1 MRLPA
6 GAGRLVVLVFMGAP
20 FLSAG
25 PSGAQTTTNPP
36 AFSGSAAAGGV
47 RVTVSV
53 PGAPVTD
60 TPVDGGGPTAQ
71 VAGDS
76 LGSSTGYAAFPD
88 PGQFVLSVPGLALGL
103 LSGGV
108 AGLPPVKLPSLPN
121 YPLFVSSDAS
131 TAPQASVGSGP
142 LALSAKSSQG
152 SSQASATTGFQTG
165 LVGNGA
171 LVSSTASLAPS
182 ASGAVVVSATTDF
195 QGLSI
200 GPLML
205 GEVKSTAT
213 ETMDPSGT
221 ITPSTSLSLAGV
233 RVGGVPVEL
242 GPQGLV
248 VAGATYP
255 LPINQTLNALLK
267 ASGITVQV
275 VSAQQFPGRVVAPA
289 LQLTFP
295 FTMPF
300 KVPGLGQ
307 FSGRVTLIIGSAT
320 AQISGASSAGAN
332 QAGDGGPPGLLGA
345 SGSTPSGSDLG
356 SGSTAGGSAPR
367 DAGGSVGSPSPVA
380 ASVSPSPVAD
390 PALASSPTLSGGPR
404 AGGRSAAASRLAALD
419 VRSLYL
425 VLLVGAIVLVGA
437 GQVVRRLGG

>member
-1 MRLPA
+1 
-6 GAGRLVVLVFMGAP
+6 
-20 FLSAG
+20 
-25 PSGAQTTTNPP
+25 
-36 AFSGSAAAGGV
+36 
-47 RVTVSV
+47 
-53 PGAPVTD
+53 
-60 TPVDGGGPTAQ
+60 
-71 VAGDS
+71 
-76 LGSSTGYAAFPD
+76 
-88 PGQFVLSVPGLALGL
+88 
-103 LSGGV
+103 
-108 AGLPPVKLPSLPN
+108 
-121 YPLFVSSDAS
+121 
-131 TAPQASVGSGP
+131 
-142 LALSAKSSQG
+142 
-152 SSQASATTGFQTG
+152 
-165 LVGNGA
+165 
-171 LVSSTASLAPS
+171 
-182 ASGAVVVSATTDF
+182 
-195 QGLSI
+195 
-200 GPLML
+200 
-205 GEVKSTAT
+205 
-213 ETMDPSGT
+213 
-221 ITPSTSLSLAGV
+221 
-233 RVGGVPVEL
+233 
-242 GPQGLV
+242 
-248 VAGATYP
+248 
-255 LPINQTLNALLK
+255 
-267 ASGITVQV
+267 VQV
-275 VSAQQFPGRVVAPA
+275 VSAQQFPGRVTAPA